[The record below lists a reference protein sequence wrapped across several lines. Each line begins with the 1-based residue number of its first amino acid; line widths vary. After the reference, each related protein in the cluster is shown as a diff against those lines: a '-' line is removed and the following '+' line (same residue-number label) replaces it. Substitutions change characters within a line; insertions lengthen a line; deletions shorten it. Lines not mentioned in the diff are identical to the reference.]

1 MYTHTHT
8 HTHRQTHA
16 LCLSLCLFF
25 CLSLM
30 PPSLC
35 SLLIPPLPPP
45 PPPLSCLFVYSF
57 QINTIAA
64 IRHSASAGHTVIM
77 SQTDEI
83 HESFYDLFNQRFRRI
98 DDTKTGPRFYA
109 NIAIGAHHKPCR
121 IHPSFQC
128 LVVVKHSEVDKIPHP
143 FLNRFEK
150 YALTHKILLDAVL
163 NTQPAYLKAVLQRA
177 KEKVRNTKIL
187 MVNHSHSL

>member
-1 MYTHTHT
+1 
-8 HTHRQTHA
+8 
-16 LCLSLCLFF
+16 
-25 CLSLM
+25 
-30 PPSLC
+30 
-35 SLLIPPLPPP
+35 
-45 PPPLSCLFVYSF
+45 
-57 QINTIAA
+57 
-64 IRHSASAGHTVIM
+64 M

-109 NIAIGAHHKPCR
+109 NIAIGAHHKPSR

-177 KEKVRNTKIL
+177 KEKVRNVKIL
-187 MVNHSHSL
+187 MINHSHSGRTNNFLSFPFFFVYVKVQSIASLLIYSIKLIYHMPLYHTLHVYYMYMYITSRM